1 MNHRSSFHPASPI
14 LDFCPPSLPA
24 RWYTDPAHHARE
36 LAAIQAQSWIYVGR
50 VNDLAPLTLR
60 KVEIAGQ
67 RLFLVKDDKGGI
79 RCFYNTCR
87 HRGSE
92 LCQQHEQRLKS
103 KLITCPYHE
112 WSYDLSGRLVRVPHV
127 PETPGFDKEAHGL
140 FSAQVKLWNGF
151 IFVCLSD
158 DPPDF
163 ATAPDLGVNALDNWP
178 MDALVTGHR
187 MTSTLQCNWKVFWEN
202 YNECLHCP
210 GIHPSLCDMV
220 PVYGKG
226 VMGAAE
232 MPGWSPEDAVTS
244 PLKPGACTWTVN
256 GKACGAE
263 FPNLTEAQRTAAY
276 TFVTLMPTMYIVA
289 HVDYVRA
296 VTIRP
301 VSPEETELTA
311 EWLFAPETLAQPDFD
326 LANVVDFAATVIRED
341 GAASEM
347 NQRGLRNAR
356 FEHGTLMPQEF
367 DVFNF
372 QQWVRRKLGEPL
384 VTKGVKP

>member
-1 MNHRSSFHPASPI
+1 MNTSASFHPASPI

-24 RWYTDPAHHARE
+24 RWYTDPSHHARE
-36 LAAIQAQSWIYVGR
+36 LGAIQAQSWIHVGR
-50 VNDLAPLTLR
+50 VNDLPPLTLR

-67 RLFLVKDDKGGI
+67 QLFLVKDDKGDI
-79 RCFYNTCR
+79 RCFHNSCR

-92 LCQQHEQRLKS
+92 LCGAHEQRLKA

-127 PETPGFDKEAHGL
+127 PETPGFDKAAHGL
-140 FSAQVKLWNGF
+140 FAAAVKLWNGF
-151 IFVCLSD
+151 IFVCLAD

-163 ATAPDLGVNALDNWP
+163 AAAPDLGVNALDNWP
-178 MDALVTGHR
+178 MADLVTGHR
-187 MTSTLQCNWKVFWEN
+187 MTSLLHCNWKVFWEN

-210 GIHPSLCDMV
+210 GIHPGLCDMV

-232 MPGWSPEDAVTS
+232 MPGWSPDDAVTS
-244 PLKPGACTWTVN
+244 PLKPGARTWTVN

-276 TFVTLMPTMYIVA
+276 TFVTLMPTMYVVA

-311 EWLFAPETLAQPDFD
+311 EWLFSPETLASPAFD
-326 LANVVDFAATVIRED
+326 LGNVVDFATTVIRED

-356 FEHGTLMPQEF
+356 FERGTLMPQEF

-384 VTKGVKP
+384 VTKGVTP